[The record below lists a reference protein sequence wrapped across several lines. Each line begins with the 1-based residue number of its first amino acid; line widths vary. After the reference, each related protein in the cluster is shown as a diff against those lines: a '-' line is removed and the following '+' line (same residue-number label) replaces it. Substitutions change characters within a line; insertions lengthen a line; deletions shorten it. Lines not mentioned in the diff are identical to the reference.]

1 MSFKENLLNKIEI
14 DKLANEVLKSIG
26 PPGSE
31 LKIDREAMK
40 QLLEIS
46 PYRYQRERDLDLFIQ
61 QVDSG
66 RGKILVLDNELP
78 IYDTTVEDVAMR
90 KSPYIKEMVS
100 IRNAIK
106 ILKDSD
112 VKISTKEGSLKAI
125 QKECIDLLDLDFKE
139 SDIENIETDGLK
151 SLERDY
157 ADGVLDCLT
166 LFAELLGFKAPPKTF
181 AIRHHEIIGGLETKE
196 SGEILYGPIV
206 IYSLIENE
214 IKLID
219 QQIGSFDKKNLEYF
233 QSIVSGNQKAPKEG
247 AEVFAYL
254 RKAVMRQK
262 E

>member
-1 MSFKENLLNKIEI
+1 MSFKENLLKKIEI

-31 LKIDREAMK
+31 RKIDKEAMK
-40 QLLEIS
+40 RLLEMG
-46 PYRYQRERDLDLFIQ
+46 PYGYQRERDLDLFIQ
-61 QVDSG
+61 EVDTG
-66 RGKILVLDNELP
+66 RGNILVLDNELP
-78 IYDTTVEDVAMR
+78 IYDTIIEDVAMR

-112 VKISTKEGSLKAI
+112 VKISTREDSVKNI
-125 QKECIDLLDLDFKE
+125 QKKCIDLLDLRFNE
-139 SDIENIETDGLK
+139 SDIKEIAEDGAK

-157 ADGVLDCLT
+157 GDGVIECLT
-166 LFAELLGFKAPPKTF
+166 LFAELLGFKAPPKVF
-181 AIRHHEIIGGLETKE
+181 KIRHHEIIGASETRE
-196 SGEILYGPIV
+196 SGEVLYGPIV

-219 QQIGSFDKKNLEYF
+219 ERIGSFDKGKIEYF
-233 QSIVSGNQKAPKEG
+233 LSIVSGNQEASKEG
-247 AEVFAYL
+247 AEVFDYL
-254 RKAVMRQK
+254 RNAVINQK